1 MSDFI
6 EKLHSNQL
14 FSLQPRNYNKLLMF
28 AYSIKTKRRAPIQL
42 RSQIDLAVPEDG
54 FKQIKQIKSK
64 KYTVSEEERLFP

>member
-42 RSQIDLAVPEDG
+42 RSQIDLAAPEED
-54 FKQIKQIKSK
+54 FAVSK
-64 KYTVSEEERLFP
+64 DSF